1 MFTHQEIV
9 ETLKSVTV
17 EELEKSKSVV
27 ETLDN
32 FLSGNSRLY
41 ITEEEIDAL
50 EELWKDYSDE
60 ILIATI
66 VRKLLKEMLCET
78 N

>member
-27 ETLDN
+27 EPLDN

-66 VRKLLKEMLCET
+66 VRKLLKEMVCET

>member
-66 VRKLLKEMLCET
+66 VRKLLKEIV
-78 N
+78 

>member
-1 MFTHQEIV
+1 MFAHQEIV

-27 ETLDN
+27 QTLDN
-32 FLSGNSRLY
+32 FLKGNSRLH

-66 VRKLLKEMLCET
+66 VRKLLKEIA
-78 N
+78 